1 MSEHSYVLSIHHVR
15 WSKHFSVI
23 VDVKSILLKYEI
35 PKLSAFFF
43 FFYKKLA
50 AKRFFQNTVEMF
62 QNQIV
67 VDRIAC
73 KTRT

>member
-23 VDVKSILLKYEI
+23 VDVKSILPEYEI
-35 PKLSAFFF
+35 PKLSAFF

-62 QNQIV
+62 QN
-67 VDRIAC
+67 
-73 KTRT
+73 